1 MVAELHSVEGKSGAS
16 ASRFLF
22 GIHKD
27 QKVLFSVL
35 LPGLFSGYLFGCRP
49 VSGKND
55 WLQL

>member
-22 GIHKD
+22 GIHTG